1 MDMTLPAGAS
11 QILAVRKSGKRPAD
25 MVIVSNVG
33 KLPFENPI
41 VMVDGIQNYDW
52 RWLVNLPFV
61 FYGSVDANLLTHL
74 ENACKALKGHLPKS
88 LLIWDSIN
96 NDGFS
101 AWYLPIA
108 ETIHLPNSMWEW
120 EFSFMEWS
128 DYQNK
133 KFMET
138 Q

>member
-1 MDMTLPAGAS
+1 MGMTLPTGAG
-11 QILAVRKSGKRPAD
+11 QILSIRKSGKRPAD

-33 KLPFENPI
+33 KLPLENPI
-41 VMVDGIQNYDW
+41 VTVDGVQDYDW
-52 RWLVNLPFV
+52 RWLVGLPFV
-61 FYGSVDANLLTHL
+61 FYGVVDADLFTHL
-74 ENACKALKGHLPKS
+74 ENICKALKGHSPES
-88 LLIWDSIN
+88 LLIWDASSN
-96 NDGFS
+96 EGFT

-120 EFSFMEWS
+120 EFSFMEWT

-133 KFMET
+133 NFMGI